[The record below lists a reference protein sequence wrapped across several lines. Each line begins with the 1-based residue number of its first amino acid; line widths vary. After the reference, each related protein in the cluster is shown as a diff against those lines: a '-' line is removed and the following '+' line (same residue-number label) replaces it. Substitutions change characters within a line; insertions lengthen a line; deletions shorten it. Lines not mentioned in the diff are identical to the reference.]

1 MADAMHGLS
10 KDVIYATQGNIGHP
24 GTSADRTAANTR
36 AALDANTAL
45 GAGMTVSAAA
55 VTAARNS

>member
-1 MADAMHGLS
+1 MANIAPIS
-10 KDVIYATQGNIGHP
+10 KDAIYASQGNIGHP

-36 AALDANTAL
+36 AAADLNAAF
-45 GAGMTVSAAA
+45 GAGVTVSVAA

>member
-1 MADAMHGLS
+1 MANVIPID
-10 KDVIYATQGNIGHP
+10 KDVIYATSGNIGHP

-36 AALDANTAL
+36 AAAVANAAL

>member
-1 MADAMHGLS
+1 MADAFHGLS
-10 KDVIYATQGNIGHP
+10 KDLVYASQGNIGHP

-36 AALDANTAL
+36 AAADANAAL
-45 GAGMTVSAAA
+45 GAGVTVSAAA